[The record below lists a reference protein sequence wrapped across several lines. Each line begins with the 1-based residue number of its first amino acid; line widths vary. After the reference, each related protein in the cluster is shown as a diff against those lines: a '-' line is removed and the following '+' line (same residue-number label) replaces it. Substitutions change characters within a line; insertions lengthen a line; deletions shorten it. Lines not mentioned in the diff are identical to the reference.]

1 MEGKPETKSAPTVL
15 VVFGATGDLMARKLA
30 PALLNLYERNQC
42 PEQFTILGFSRRELR
57 DGDFRGHVAESLA
70 KHTSGQ
76 DVREDFLNLIAYQR
90 GDFTQAEAY
99 KGLAERLKA
108 IDNKWGAC
116 TNKLFYLAVPPEHY
130 EPIFRHLADS
140 GLTVP
145 CSDNEGW
152 TRILVEKPFGKN
164 LEQAIKLDKLLNE
177 LFEEIQVYR
186 VDHYLAKEA
195 IQNILSFRF
204 SNNFLETN
212 WGRESIEK
220 INIRLLED
228 IDIEGRGAFYDG
240 VGALLDVGQNHL
252 LQMLALVTMDQP
264 LNFSAEQIR
273 PKRTE
278 MLEALLPVKDIAA
291 NTLYAQYEGYRQ
303 ENGVKPRSNTETYFN
318 IRTSLNHPRWLGVD
332 VFLEG
337 GKKLP
342 KADKQIIITYKH
354 PTPCLCPG
362 EDHYKNQLF
371 IRIQPDPGIAI
382 RFWAK
387 KPGTKNELEEQW
399 LKFDYPLGET
409 ARYQA
414 EYTQLLIDAIAGD
427 QTLFV
432 SGPETLASWRFID
445 PVIEAWREGSGE
457 LLTYSDKQPIAP
469 AAARFETESLTGKGL
484 DKQIGLVG
492 MGKMGYNLGLR
503 LMDKGWRVVGTD
515 PKPPPNSMVKIVT
528 SYKELAAELPAPRVI
543 WLMVPHD
550 QVDNAL
556 FGETGLVKYLDKGDT
571 VIDGG
576 NSPYKQS
583 APRQHRLAKHGLK
596 FIDVGVSGGPAGARS
611 GAALMIGGKEEDFK
625 RLERL
630 FADLAVPGGYKFFAG
645 TGAGHFVKM
654 VHNGIEYGM
663 MQAIA
668 EGFQI
673 LKAAEFKLNLDDVA
687 EVYNQGSVIESRLMQ
702 WLLQAFQLHG
712 AELKEINGS
721 VEQTGEGA
729 WTVDAA
735 NELQLKAKVIEE
747 ALNFRLESEKNPS
760 YGGQILS
767 ALREQFGGH
776 QAKSK

>member
-1 MEGKPETKSAPTVL
+1 
-15 VVFGATGDLMARKLA
+15 
-30 PALLNLYERNQC
+30 
-42 PEQFTILGFSRRELR
+42 
-57 DGDFRGHVAESLA
+57 
-70 KHTSGQ
+70 
-76 DVREDFLNLIAYQR
+76 
-90 GDFTQAEAY
+90 
-99 KGLAERLKA
+99 
-108 IDNKWGAC
+108 
-116 TNKLFYLAVPPEHY
+116 
-130 EPIFRHLADS
+130 
-140 GLTVP
+140 
-145 CSDNEGW
+145 
-152 TRILVEKPFGKN
+152 
-164 LEQAIKLDKLLNE
+164 
-177 LFEEIQVYR
+177 
-186 VDHYLAKEA
+186 
-195 IQNILSFRF
+195 
-204 SNNFLETN
+204 SNNFLDTN

-228 IDIEGRGAFYDG
+228 IDIEGRGAFYDD

-264 LNFSAEQIR
+264 LNFSAGQIR

-278 MLEALLPVKDIAA
+278 MLEALQPVKDIAT
-291 NTLYAQYEGYRQ
+291 NTIHAQYEGYQ
-303 ENGVKPRSNTETYFN
+303 KENGVKLDSTTETYFN
-318 IRTSLNHPRWLGVD
+318 IRTSLNHPKWLGVE

-337 GKKLP
+337 GKNLP

-362 EDHYKNQLF
+362 DDHYKNQLF

-409 ARYQA
+409 VRYQA

-432 SGPETLASWRFID
+432 SGLETLASWRFID
-445 PVIEAWREGSGE
+445 PVIEAWRNGSGE
-457 LLTYSDKQPIAP
+457 LLIYSDKQPIAP
-469 AAARFETESLTGKGL
+469 VAARFETEALAGGGL
-484 DKQIGLVG
+484 NKQIGLAG

-503 LMDKGWRVVGTD
+503 LMDKGWRVIGMD
-515 PKPPPNSMVKIVT
+515 PKPPPDSMIKIVAL
-528 SYKELAAELPAPRVI
+528 YKELVAELPSPRVI

-556 FGETGLVKYLDKGDT
+556 FSDNGLVQYLDKGDT

-576 NSPYKQS
+576 NSLYKQS
-583 APRQHRLAKHGLK
+583 APRQRQLAKHGVK
-596 FIDVGVSGGPAGARS
+596 FVDVGVSGGPAGARS
-611 GAALMIGGKEEDFK
+611 GAALMIGGEAEDFK
-625 RLERL
+625 RLEQL
-630 FADLAVPGGYKFFAG
+630 FADIAVPGGYKFFAG

-673 LKAAEFKLNLDDVA
+673 LKAAEYQLNLDNVA
-687 EVYNQGSVIESRLMQ
+687 EVYNHGSVIESRLIQ
-702 WLLQAFQLHG
+702 WLQQAFQLHG
-712 AELKEINGS
+712 TELKEISGS

-735 NELQLKAKVIEE
+735 KELQLKARVVEE